1 MMVPHYCQRVAI
13 IHTYPYHVLIPASAA
28 TKASIFPPALAASAL
43 PRMSTTMKQTLTPY
57 WLPFMGLWKSIA
69 TRKNSDS
76 DIWHWIET
84 LVPCSSHCNNELAVN
99 VVLECSGYAF
109 SKCGIIMYPLW
120 IYIKSIIH
128 WLNRCYYW

>member
-13 IHTYPYHVLIPASAA
+13 IHTYPYHVLISASAA
-28 TKASIFPPALAASAL
+28 IKASIFPPALAASAL

-99 VVLECSGYAF
+99 VVLDILSPSVE
-109 SKCGIIMYPLW
+109 W
-120 IYIKSIIH
+120 IYINPSPYQIYVNLLFIG
-128 WLNRCYYW
+128 